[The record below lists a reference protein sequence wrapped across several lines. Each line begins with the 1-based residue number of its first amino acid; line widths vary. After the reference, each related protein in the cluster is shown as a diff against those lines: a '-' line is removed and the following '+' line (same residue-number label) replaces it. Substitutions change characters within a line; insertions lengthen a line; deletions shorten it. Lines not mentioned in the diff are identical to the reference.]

1 MLAPSALGEVPPY
14 ADEVA
19 SLIQMEDSP
28 ARGLLLRYV
37 PADLPVGM
45 ARPVVGVV
53 AIIEMIVG
61 AFVASFERLGGPA
74 TAASLY
80 VTYAVWQYV
89 RKKAPVPI
97 DL

>member
-1 MLAPSALGEVPPY
+1 MLASSAFGEVPPY
-14 ADEVA
+14 VDEVA
-19 SLIQMEDSP
+19 SLMQMDDSP
-28 ARGLLLRYV
+28 ARGFLLRYV
-37 PADLPVGM
+37 PADLPAGM

-80 VTYAVWQYV
+80 VTYSVWQYV